1 MEEKRVKQYCEDII
15 SLGKIKNTKFDLDIK
30 YEKGS
35 SQDAEG
41 NFESATIAHNDAHA
55 TYIIELAMSIA
66 YNKNDIF
73 LIIIENN
80 GVIPNL
86 SEGMMLEVAC
96 RVGARGAE
104 PLRLEPAG
112 TFEKGL
118 LEGQYAY
125 EKLTVDAALEG
136 SYQKALMALSVNRTV
151 VDTDIA
157 RAILDEY
164 IKINGDYFPK
174 LK

>member
-1 MEEKRVKQYCEDII
+1 
-15 SLGKIKNTKFDLDIK
+15 
-30 YEKGS
+30 
-35 SQDAEG
+35 
-41 NFESATIAHNDAHA
+41 
-55 TYIIELAMSIA
+55 MSIA